1 MLRLIRSVLKFSATI
16 VTTSYSYNK
25 LKLLIA
31 YYRLIIQS
39 VYYHKFSKGKTN
51 IHRASLLDHVIQFD
65 DYGSFINMFEEIFIL
80 QIYKAQTKTPDPVII
95 DCGSNIGMSILYFRL
110 IYPSAVIEA
119 FEPDPKTFEILKRN
133 IEYNKIKSVI
143 LHNTALGNKSGT
155 TSFFRST
162 KSTNSGLL
170 RPGESIE
177 TLVVPI
183 QQLSTVLT
191 GKVSILKIDTE
202 GSEQAL
208 ITDLINS
215 GKIQWVSE
223 IVMEFH
229 PALTEQS
236 LDDFIEQLRAIDFH
250 LTVTGT
256 DDANQ
261 VMIHAVR

>member
-1 MLRLIRSVLKFSATI
+1 MLRLIGSVLKFSAAI
-16 VTTSYSYNK
+16 LTTSYPYNK

-31 YYRLIIQS
+31 YYRLILQS

-51 IHRASLLDHVIQFD
+51 IHRAALFDYVIEFD

-80 QIYKAQTKTPDPVII
+80 QIYKTQVKTLNPVII

-133 IEYNKIKSVI
+133 IQYNKIKSVI
-143 LHNTALGNKSGT
+143 LHNTALGNKTGT

-162 KSTNSGLL
+162 KSTNSSLL
-170 RPGESIE
+170 RPDESIE
-177 TLVVPI
+177 TLMVPI
-183 QQLSTVLT
+183 QQLSTALT
-191 GKVSILKIDTE
+191 ERVSILKIDTE
-202 GSEQAL
+202 GSEVAV

-215 GKIQWVSE
+215 GKIEWVSE
-223 IVMEFH
+223 IVVEFH

-236 LDDFIEQLRAIDFH
+236 LDDFVEQLRDVDFH

-256 DDANQ
+256 DDADQ